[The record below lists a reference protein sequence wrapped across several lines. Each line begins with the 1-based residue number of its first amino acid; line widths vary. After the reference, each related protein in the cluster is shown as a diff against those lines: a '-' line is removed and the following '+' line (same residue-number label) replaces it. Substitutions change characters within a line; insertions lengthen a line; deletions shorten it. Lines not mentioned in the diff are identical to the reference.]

1 MDASMPWPASVLAI
15 ADAVE
20 LDAAAPIA
28 IGRVGNTIHRV
39 RLRDGGWGVLKRGG
53 GALGG
58 DEARADVLAEAER
71 LAWLDGR
78 AGAPRLLWTG
88 NVGEHAASLA
98 THLSGLPAHERQEN
112 PTHAITI
119 AARALRAV
127 HELPVRACPFGEH
140 RDAGDVVIHGDYAL
154 PNVII
159 GDEAVGIVDWSL
171 MRVGDRNED
180 IDDAE
185 RSIGR
190 NFGERW
196 VPRFREAY
204 EGNG

>member
-1 MDASMPWPASVLAI
+1 MPWPADVRAL

-20 LDAAAPIA
+20 LDSAAPIA
-28 IGRVGNTIHRV
+28 IGRVGNTIECV
-39 RLRDGGWGVLKRGG
+39 RLRDGGRGVLKRGG

-58 DEARADVLAEAER
+58 ADARADVLAEAER

-78 AGAPRLLWTG
+78 AGAPRLLWAD

-98 THLSGLPAHERQEN
+98 THLPGLPAHELQEN
-112 PTHAITI
+112 PTYAITV

-127 HELPVRACPFGEH
+127 HELPVKQCPFGAPF
-140 RDAGDVVIHGDYAL
+140 DADDIVIHGDYAL

-159 GDEAVGIVDWSL
+159 DGTQGSIVDWSL
-171 MRVGDRNED
+171 LRIGDRNED

-185 RSIGR
+185 RSVGR
-190 NFGERW
+190 NFGEGW
-196 VPRFREAY
+196 VAKFREAY
-204 EGNG
+204 DGVA